1 MKLKKLFAG
10 ILAVAMMATMAAPAF
25 AAKASSVTTTTGE
38 TKEIEDVS
46 TVTLSK
52 DYKLANND
60 ESNVSPAETIEF
72 TVVKKS
78 VKKAAK
84 GVTVDTMPNVTV
96 DNLALAAGAAGGQK
110 QSTTISL
117 PDYTSVGVYTY
128 EITENNGNK
137 AGVTYRAEPITLV
150 VTVVN
155 GDTAGEFVRIPALH
169 IGGVDATKGDTIEN
183 TYSAGTLNIKKEV
196 RGTMGDKSKN
206 FKFTLT
212 LNVAEGDTKVY
223 PEKYNMTVTAT
234 GDNDLVNPTEITLGQ
249 ATTVYL
255 HNDST
260 IRIANLPYGVTYT
273 ITEDNYTGEGDDN
286 GYTTKVNG
294 NEGLTTTGTV
304 DASAEDVEFVNSKGG
319 VVDTGVILDNAP
331 YIALMMVVV
340 AGAAVMIIKKR
351 RHFED

>member
-46 TVTLSK
+46 TVTLSM

-110 QSTTISL
+110 QSTTINL

-196 RGTMGDKSKN
+196 KGTMGDKSKN
-206 FKFTLT
+206 FKFTLKLET
-212 LNVAEGDTKVY
+212 TDNKSY
-223 PEKYNMTVTAT
+223 PETYERAVTAT
-234 GDNDLVNPTEITLGQ
+234 GDAELTNPTIIKLGEE
-249 ATTVYL
+249 TTVYL

-260 IRIANLPYGVTYT
+260 IRIANLPYGVKYT
-273 ITEDNYTGEGDDN
+273 ITEDNYTGAGDDN

>member
-25 AAKASSVTTTTGE
+25 AAKASSVTTSAGE

-84 GVTVDTMPNVTV
+84 GITTDNMPTVEVAD
-96 DNLALAAGAAGGQK
+96 LALAAGAAGGQK
-110 QSTTISL
+110 QSTTITL
-117 PDYTSVGVYTY
+117 PEYHSVGVYTY

-137 AGVTYRAEPITLV
+137 AGVTYRTEPITLV

-155 GDTAGEFVRIPALH
+155 GDNAGEFVRIPALH

-196 RGTMGDKSKN
+196 KGTMGDKSKN
-206 FKFTLT
+206 FKFTLKLEAT
-212 LNVAEGDTKVY
+212 DNKSY
-223 PEKYNMTVTAT
+223 PETYEMAVTAT
-234 GDNDLVNPTEITLGQ
+234 GDDELTNPTIIKLGEE
-249 ATTVYL
+249 TTVYL

-260 IRIANLPYGVTYT
+260 IRIANLPYGVKYT
-273 ITEDNYTGEGDDN
+273 ITEDDYTGAGDDN

-294 NEGLTTTGTV
+294 TAGLTKTDTV

>member
-60 ESNVSPAETIEF
+60 ESNVSPAETITF
-72 TVVKKS
+72 TVENKS

-84 GVTVDTMPNVTV
+84 GITTENMPTVTVADL
-96 DNLALAAGAAGGQK
+96 DLAVGAAGGQK
-110 QSTTISL
+110 QTTTITL

-169 IGGVDATKGDTIEN
+169 IGGVDAAKGDTIEN

-196 RGTMGDKSKN
+196 KGTMGDKSKN
-206 FKFTLT
+206 FKFTLKLET
-212 LNVAEGDTKVY
+212 TDNKSY
-223 PEKYNMTVTAT
+223 PETYEMAVTAT
-234 GDNDLVNPTEITLGQ
+234 GDAELTNPTIIKLGEE
-249 ATTVYL
+249 TTVYL

-260 IRIANLPYGVTYT
+260 IRIANLPYGVKYT

-304 DASAEDVEFVNSKGG
+304 DASAEEVEFVNSKGG

>member
-25 AAKASSVTTTTGE
+25 AAKATDVE
-38 TKEIEDVS
+38 TNDGKKDFEDVS
-46 TVTLSK
+46 IVTLSK

-72 TVVKKS
+72 TVVNKS

-84 GVTVDTMPNVTV
+84 GITTDNMPTVTVAD
-96 DNLALAAGAAGGQK
+96 LALEAGAAGGQK
-110 QSTTISL
+110 KSTTITL
-117 PDYTSVGVYTY
+117 PEYTSVGVYTY

-137 AGVTYRAEPITLV
+137 AGVTYRSEPITLV

-183 TYSAGTLNIKKEV
+183 TYSAGTLNITKEV
-196 RGTMGDKSKN
+196 KGTMGDKSKN

-223 PEKYNMTVTAT
+223 PEKYDMTVTAT
-234 GDNDLVNPTEITLGQ
+234 GDNDLVNPSEIVLGQ

-255 HNDST
+255 HDGSQLN
-260 IRIANLPYGVTYT
+260 IANLPYGVTYT
-273 ITEDNYTGEGDDN
+273 ITEDDYTGAGDDN

-294 NEGLTTTGTV
+294 TAGLTKTDTV
-304 DASAEDVEFVNSKGG
+304 DASAENVEFVNSKGG

>member
-25 AAKASSVTTTTGE
+25 AAKATDVE
-38 TKEIEDVS
+38 TNAGKKDFEDVS
-46 TVTLSK
+46 IVTLSK
-52 DYKLANND
+52 DYKLANDD
-60 ESNVSPAETIEF
+60 ESNVSPAETIKF
-72 TVVKKS
+72 TVVNKS

-84 GVTVDTMPNVTV
+84 GITTDNMPTVWV
-96 DNLALAAGAAGGQK
+96 DDLVLAAGAAGGQK
-110 QSTTISL
+110 QSTTIHL
-117 PDYTSVGVYTY
+117 PETYTSVGVYTY
-128 EITENNGNK
+128 EITENDGNK
-137 AGVTYRAEPITLV
+137 AGVAYRSEPITLV

-196 RGTMGDKSKN
+196 KGTMGDKSKN
-206 FKFTLT
+206 FKFTLKLEAT
-212 LNVAEGDTKVY
+212 DNKSY
-223 PEKYNMTVTAT
+223 PETYEMAVTAT
-234 GDNDLVNPTEITLGQ
+234 GDDELTNPTIIKLGEE
-249 ATTVYL
+249 TTVYL

-260 IRIANLPYGVTYT
+260 IRIANLPYGVKYT
-273 ITEDNYTGEGDDN
+273 ITEDDYTGEGDDK

-294 NEGLTTTGTV
+294 TAGLTTTDTV
-304 DASAEDVEFVNSKGG
+304 DASAENVNFVNSKGG

>member
-1 MKLKKLFAG
+1 M
-10 ILAVAMMATMAAPAF
+10 
-25 AAKASSVTTTTGE
+25 
-38 TKEIEDVS
+38 
-46 TVTLSK
+46 
-52 DYKLANND
+52 
-60 ESNVSPAETIEF
+60 SPAETIEF

-96 DNLALAAGAAGGQK
+96 DNLDLAAGAAGGQK
-110 QSTTISL
+110 QSTTINL
-117 PDYTSVGVYTY
+117 PEYTSVGVYTY
-128 EITENNGNK
+128 EITENDGNK

-206 FKFTLT
+206 FKFTLKLEAT
-212 LNVAEGDTKVY
+212 DNKSY
-223 PEKYNMTVTAT
+223 PETYEMAVTAT
-234 GDNDLVNPTEITLGQ
+234 GDVELTNPTIIKLGEE
-249 ATTVYL
+249 TTVYL

-260 IRIANLPYGVTYT
+260 IRIANLPYGVKYT
-273 ITEDNYTGEGDDN
+273 ITEDDYTGEGDDN

-294 NEGLTTTGTV
+294 TAGLTKTDTV

>member
-52 DYKLANND
+52 DYKLENND

-84 GVTVDTMPNVTV
+84 GVTTENMPTVTV
-96 DNLALAAGAAGGQK
+96 ADLTLAAGAAGGQK
-110 QSTTISL
+110 QSTTITL

-137 AGVTYRAEPITLV
+137 AGVTYRSEPITLV

-183 TYSAGTLNIKKEV
+183 TYSAGTLNITKEV
-196 RGTMGDKSKN
+196 KGTMGDKSKN
-206 FKFTLT
+206 FKFTLKLEAT
-212 LNVAEGDTKVY
+212 DNKSY
-223 PEKYNMTVTAT
+223 PETYEMAVTST
-234 GDNDLVNPTEITLGQ
+234 GDAELSNPTTIKLGE

-255 HNDST
+255 HDGSQLN
-260 IRIANLPYGVTYT
+260 IANLPYGVKYT
-273 ITEDNYTGEGDDN
+273 ITEDDYRGEGDDN

-294 NEGLTTTGTV
+294 TEGLTKTDTV
-304 DASAEDVEFVNSKGG
+304 DASAENVEFVNSKGG

>member
-25 AAKASSVTTTTGE
+25 AAKATDVE
-38 TKEIEDVS
+38 TNDGKKDFDDVS
-46 TVTLSK
+46 IVTLNK

-60 ESNVSPAETIEF
+60 ESNVSPAEKITF
-72 TVVKKS
+72 TVENKS

-84 GVTVDTMPNVTV
+84 GITTENMPTVTVADL
-96 DNLALAAGAAGGQK
+96 DLAVGAAGGQK
-110 QSTTISL
+110 QSTTITL
-117 PDYTSVGVYTY
+117 PEYASVGVYTY

-155 GDTAGEFVRIPALH
+155 GDNGELVRIPALH
-169 IGGVDATKGDTIEN
+169 IDDAKDDTIEN

-196 RGTMGDKSKN
+196 KGTMGDKSKN
-206 FKFTLT
+206 FKFTLKLET
-212 LNVAEGDTKVY
+212 TDNKSY
-223 PEKYNMTVTAT
+223 PETYEMAVTDT
-234 GDNDLVNPTEITLGQ
+234 GDAELTNPTIIKLGEE
-249 ATTVYL
+249 TTVYL

-260 IRIANLPYGVTYT
+260 IRITNLPYGVKYT
-273 ITEDNYTGEGDDN
+273 ITEDNYTGAGDDN

>member
-25 AAKASSVTTTTGE
+25 AAKATDVE
-38 TKEIEDVS
+38 TNNGKKDFEDVS
-46 TVTLSK
+46 IVTLSK

-72 TVVKKS
+72 TVVNKS

-84 GVTVDTMPNVTV
+84 GITTDSMPTVTVA
-96 DNLALAAGAAGGQK
+96 NLDLAAGAAGGQK
-110 QSTTISL
+110 QSTTITL
-117 PDYTSVGVYTY
+117 PIYTSVGVYTY
-128 EITENNGNK
+128 EITEKDGNK
-137 AGVTYRAEPITLV
+137 AGVTYRTEPITLV

-196 RGTMGDKSKN
+196 KGTMGDKSKN
-206 FKFTLT
+206 FKFTLKLEAT
-212 LNVAEGDTKVY
+212 DNKSYPDTY
-223 PEKYNMTVTAT
+223 EMAVTAT
-234 GDNDLVNPTEITLGQ
+234 GDAELTNPTSIKLGEE
-249 ATTVYL
+249 TTVYL

-260 IRIANLPYGVTYT
+260 IRIANLPYGVKYT
-273 ITEDNYTGEGDDN
+273 ITEDDYTGEGDDN
-286 GYTTKVNG
+286 GYTTKVNSEIG
-294 NEGLTTTGTV
+294 RSKTDTV
-304 DASAEDVEFVNSKGG
+304 DASAENVEFVNSKGG